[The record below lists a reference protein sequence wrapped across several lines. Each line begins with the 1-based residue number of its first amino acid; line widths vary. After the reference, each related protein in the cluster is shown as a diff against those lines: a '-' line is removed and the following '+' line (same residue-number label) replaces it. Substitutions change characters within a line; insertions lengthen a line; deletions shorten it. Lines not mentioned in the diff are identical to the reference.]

1 MRNIRTDFLKYTSL
15 NIVAMLGVSLYILA
29 DTYFIAKALGA
40 TGLAALNFA
49 IVIFMIM
56 QGIGMMTG
64 IGLVGHSLGIISK
77 GCIGI

>member
-1 MRNIRTDFLKYTSL
+1 MRNIKMDFLKYTSL

-56 QGIGMMTG
+56 QGIGIMTG
-64 IGLVGHSLGIISK
+64 IGGAIDFGIRKS
-77 GCIGI
+77 

>member
-56 QGIGMMTG
+56 QGIGMMTESEVQL
-64 IGLVGHSLGIISK
+64 ILE
-77 GCIGI
+77 